1 MAATS
6 TDANGPAPITE
17 TASAPAAEVVEMEM
31 EHPAEEEEEEV
42 EEVEEEEEEGEG
54 EETEAPAAEADES
67 KRWPGWPGNN
77 VFRMVVPVTKVGGI
91 IGKKG
96 EFIKKLCEETRA
108 KIRILEGVVGTTDRI
123 VLISAKEEPEAE
135 ISPAMDA
142 VLKVFKRLN
151 GISDGGG
158 DGTTQASVPTCSV
171 RLLVAGSQAINLI
184 GKQGSS
190 IKAIQESTGA
200 TIRVLSG
207 DELPFY
213 ATGDER
219 VVDFQGD
226 SLKVTKALEA
236 VVGHLRKFLVDH
248 SVLPLFEKN
257 LSKPAAQDRS
267 LDSWADK
274 SLINSRQQPSVNNDY
289 QLPLKRDSLFL
300 DRVSPLDSHMSHPGF
315 SSMYRQ
321 DPPLSD
327 LQSSGLGRSAAA
339 LVTQVTQTMQIPLS
353 YAEDIIGVRGAN
365 IAYIRRTSGAA
376 LTVQEGGGLPDEIT
390 VEIKGTSTQVQTA
403 QQLIQDFIS
412 GGPKEPAAS
421 SYDSL
426 DAGLRSSYSH
436 PSSATYPSSSLPS
449 SYVGYSS
456 GYGGYGSGYRF

>member
-6 TDANGPAPITE
+6 TDANGPAPETE
-17 TASAPAAEVVEMEM
+17 TAASAAPAAEEVEMESL
-31 EHPAEEEEEEV
+31 EEEEEEEV
-42 EEVEEEEEEGEG
+42 EEEEEELE
-54 EETEAPAAEADES
+54 EETDAAAEAPAAADES

-151 GISDGGG
+151 GLSDGGAEI
-158 DGTTQASVPTCSV
+158 TTQASAPTCSV
-171 RLLVAGSQAINLI
+171 RLLVAASQAINLI

-190 IKAIQESTGA
+190 IKAIQESSGA
-200 TIRVLSG
+200 TIRVLTG

-213 ATGDER
+213 STGDER
-219 VVDFQGD
+219 VIDFQGD
-226 SLKVTKALEA
+226 SSKVIKALEA

-257 LSKPAAQDRS
+257 LSKPAAKDRTV
-267 LDSWADK
+267 DSWADK
-274 SLINSRQQPSVNNDY
+274 SLINTRQQPAVNNDY
-289 QLPLKRDSLFL
+289 QLPLKRDSMFL
-300 DRVSPLDSHMSHPGF
+300 DHESPMDSQMSHPGL

-321 DPPLSD
+321 DPSLSG
-327 LQSSGLGRSAAA
+327 LRSSGLGRNAAA

-403 QQLIQDFIS
+403 QQLIQDFMS
-412 GGPKEPAAS
+412 GPKEPAPS

-426 DAGLRSSYSH
+426 DTGLRSSYSH
-436 PSSATYPSSSLPS
+436 PRSTTYPSSSLPS
-449 SYVGYSS
+449 SYGGYSS
-456 GYGGYGSGYRF
+456 GYGGYGSSYRF